1 MIGIQRTVLIIGVIF
16 FTSCAND
23 VPEAEQKSLN
33 DIISQPVSIDL
44 PPLVDQHQSN
54 AVILPITITA
64 DNEYVLENQTYEFD
78 ELQTELLDRIDT
90 TKTTKL
96 KISADKESY
105 TVYVFQLIDFCK
117 NNDLSPILV
126 YEDEE

>member
-1 MIGIQRTVLIIGVIF
+1 MIRIQRTVLIIGVIF

-64 DNEYVLENQTYEFD
+64 DNEYVLENQ
-78 ELQTELLDRIDT
+78 
-90 TKTTKL
+90 
-96 KISADKESY
+96 S
-105 TVYVFQLIDFCK
+105 
-117 NNDLSPILV
+117 
-126 YEDEE
+126 